1 MKLFFTL
8 LLFLTTIIVSSQT
21 PITDANI
28 QTAVNLWVSDSEA
41 ATTTYGDIS
50 DWDVSNVTDMSELF
64 QFKSTFNDDISY
76 WDVSS
81 VTDMKYMFRGAN
93 AFNQDIGS
101 WDVSNVSNMEVMF
114 YNANTFNQDI
124 GSWDVSR
131 VTDMRDMFKS
141 ATFGNTS
148 FNQDIGSWDVSNV
161 QEMDGMFFNSSFN
174 KDIGSWDVSSVID
187 MKYMF
192 FYAPFNQDLSTWC
205 VPNFVSEP
213 YNFSANSQ
221 LSESNKPIWGRC
233 PTPITDDNFQT
244 SVDLWFSDP
253 SVATIFFGDISD
265 WDVSQVTDMRNAFIG
280 KSNFNGDISSW
291 DVSSVNNMTAMFLI
305 ATSFNQDISGWDVS
319 SVTDM
324 TAMFN
329 LATSFNQDISGWC
342 VTNIDSEPESFSI
355 NSPLSESNKPVWGSC
370 PDSSLGVNDHNLTNI
385 SIYPN
390 PVTDK
395 LFIQGLSNVSKVSV
409 YNVLGKLVLSKMN
422 SSEIYLDN
430 LERGIYIINIRDE
443 NRETVLKF
451 IKN

>member
-1 MKLFFTL
+1 M
-8 LLFLTTIIVSSQT
+8 FLTTIIINSQT
-21 PITDANI
+21 PITDSNI
-28 QTAVNLWVSDSEA
+28 QTAIDLWISDPTT
-41 ATTTYGDIS
+41 ATNIYGIIS
-50 DWDVSNVTDMSELF
+50 DWDVSQVTDMSELF
-64 QFKSTFNDDISY
+64 QFKSTFNDDISN
-76 WDVSS
+76 WNVSS

-124 GSWDVSR
+124 GSWNVSS

-141 ATFGNTS
+141 STYGNTS

-192 FYAPFNQDLSTWC
+192 WYAPFNQDLSTWC
-205 VPNFVSEP
+205 VPNFDKEP
-213 YNFSANSQ
+213 DNFSANSQ

-233 PTPITDDNFQT
+233 PTLITDDNFQT
-244 SVDLWFSDP
+244 AVDLWFSDP
-253 SVATIFFGDISD
+253 TAATILFGDISD
-265 WDVSQVTDMRNAFIG
+265 WDVSQVTNMRNAFIG

-291 DVSSVNNMTAMFLI
+291 DVSSVTNMDAMFLL

-319 SVTDM
+319 NVSRM
-324 TAMFN
+324 NAMFN
-329 LATSFNQDISGWC
+329 LASSFNQDLSTWC
-342 VTNIDSEPESFSI
+342 VPNIVSEPESFSI

-370 PDSSLGVNDHNLTNI
+370 PDSSLGVNDQNLTNI

-390 PVTDK
+390 PVKDK
-395 LFIQGLSNVSKVSV
+395 LLIQGLPNPTKISV
-409 YNVLGKLVLSKMN
+409 YNLLGKLILLEKN
-422 SSEIYLDN
+422 KTEIN
-430 LERGIYIINIRDE
+430 LENIKSGIYIIKIRDE
-443 NRETVLKF
+443 NRDIIRKF
-451 IKN
+451 IKK